1 MQISTQGQATQ
12 QTLEMVKVKQLED
25 GSIVPIEDLG
35 LQGYYHKNPFK
46 RWWMYVKCPRV
57 SPLWSYARW
66 ARMEF
71 AQAREEYRQARR
83 GE

>member
-1 MQISTQGQATQ
+1 MLVNNNANVQK
-12 QTLEMVKVKQLED
+12 QTLEMVRVVQLED
-25 GSIVPIEDLG
+25 LSIVPVEDLG
-35 LQGYYHKNPFK
+35 LQGYYNRNPFK
-46 RWWMYVKCPRV
+46 RWWMYIKHPRV

-71 AQAREEYRQARR
+71 AQAREEYKQSRR